1 MSLNRD
7 FGRIHNWEN
16 ICFQKNTSSLPTG
29 EYEIVPEL
37 RGLIE
42 ATMALGINEITPLNY
57 FRFYG
62 CLRLYEM
69 ASKSFFCQQEINGAL
84 VSCIDLS
91 TVEKFIGLH
100 TNAKKISPEDFK
112 KKIWDLLEREVAAG
126 IRLEQEKKGASGA
139 AA

>member
-7 FGRIHNWEN
+7 LGRIANWKN

-29 EYEIVPEL
+29 EYEYVPEL
-37 RGLIE
+37 RGLID
-42 ATMALGINEITPLNY
+42 ATMAIGMNEITPLNY
-57 FRFYG
+57 VQFYA

-84 VSCIDLS
+84 VTCINLS

-100 TNAKKISPEDFK
+100 TNAKKISAEDFK
-112 KKIWDLLEREVAAG
+112 KKIWDLLERELAAG
-126 IRLEQEKKGASGA
+126 IRNEQEKKGASGEA
-139 AA
+139 A